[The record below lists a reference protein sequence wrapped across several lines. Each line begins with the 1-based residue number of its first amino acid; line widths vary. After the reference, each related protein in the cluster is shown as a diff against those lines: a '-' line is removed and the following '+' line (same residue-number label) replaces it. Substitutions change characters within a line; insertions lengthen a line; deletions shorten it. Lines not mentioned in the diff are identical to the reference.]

1 MIREIAYKIV
11 LLLFSIIILA
21 SASFAQSSK
30 YLPNKPGKWTYYS
43 NIKSPGTEVAAFNK
57 NLAVLAEWFH
67 LNVPI
72 LTNPKGFDVLTTSFG
87 IWDDKYKLQ
96 ACNYGLRSELN
107 FDFQL
112 FLSDLARGGKW
123 VIEPPHYSFY
133 INNTE
138 TGHGTNSNF
147 LGWDNTKDPQSLEAA
162 MDKAAAGL
170 NDLFRIFPLVR
181 DIAPGVKLYGDG
193 NLIVFNPNR
202 PPFWIPVTV
211 KEIMEVKLAY
221 YKVKHEI
228 DSINYEKMLAS
239 WAKMNFNPDPEHT
252 MRPQLY
258 QMIKQEFEN
267 FTTEELNSPA
277 YSDASDEN
285 GISSINAQ
293 GNGRAVVRFNPDCW
307 DRSLPVT
314 AVQFMSLQYRPA
326 TEQERD
332 EFKPRNK
339 GLEDFVGKFFNKLPV
354 GKMGILIDKK

>member
-211 KEIMEVKLAY
+211 REVADRKLAY
-221 YKVKHEI
+221 YKLKDVELLPTLKEEI
-228 DSINYEKMLAS
+228 TKLTEAELNAMAYSGN
-239 WAKMNFNPDPEHT
+239 
-252 MRPQLY
+252 
-258 QMIKQEFEN
+258 
-267 FTTEELNSPA
+267 EELFVLNVHPELEDKERES
-277 YSDASDEN
+277 
-285 GISSINAQ
+285 GGQIM
-293 GNGRAVVRFNPDCW
+293 RFNPEYW
-307 DRSLPVT
+307 DRTLPKS
-314 AVQFMSLQYRPA
+314 AIQFMTLYYPKFSQ
-326 TEQERD
+326 EQKEEHFINNGYPIFGDVIMNSIRLED
-332 EFKPRNK
+332 LAGLIMRNK
-339 GLEDFVGKFFNKLPV
+339 
-354 GKMGILIDKK
+354 